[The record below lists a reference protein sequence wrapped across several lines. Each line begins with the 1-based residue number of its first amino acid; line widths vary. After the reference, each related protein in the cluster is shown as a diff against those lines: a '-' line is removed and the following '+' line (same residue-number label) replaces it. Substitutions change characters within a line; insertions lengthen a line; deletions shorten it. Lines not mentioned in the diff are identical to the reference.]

1 MKNGLRLS
9 HGVGEARA
17 PAARPERSGGG
28 RPLREPLDT
37 ELPVSYR
44 TSSSSCHLP
53 GRPLCARTSVQPRL
67 PHLSAVETRQS
78 LRLSHGVGEAR
89 APAARPE
96 RSGGGCPLREP
107 LDPELPVSYRASSSS
122 CHLPGRPLCART
134 SVRPR
139 LPHLVRG
146 TKTGDT
152 LSRSGPGL
160 GRSPLLRCAFRR
172 RVCGRCP

>member
-67 PHLSAVETRQS
+67 PHLSAVETKQS

-89 APAARPE
+89 ASGRMAGAQRRGLSSEGTSGSWTTRLVSGLIFFVPSPRPPPLRPDIRPAASP
-96 RSGGGCPLREP
+96 P
-107 LDPELPVSYRASSSS
+107 
-122 CHLPGRPLCART
+122 PGEGDQDWRHT
-134 SVRPR
+134 QSIRPR
-139 LPHLVRG
+139 ARAFS
-146 TKTGDT
+146 TA
-152 LSRSGPGL
+152 S
-160 GRSPLLRCAFRR
+160 LRFSAPSLR
-172 RVCGRCP
+172 